1 MLSQIVEATESNTG
15 TQTNEVLSEV
25 ATYLNSLAEFV
36 NESNVI
42 INRTVSSTA

>member
-1 MLSQIVEATESNTG
+1 MLSQIVEATENNTDV
-15 TQTNEVLSEV
+15 QTNEVLTEV
-25 ATYLNSLAEFV
+25 ATYLNLLAEFV